1 MADLSTFHLQRME
14 RINARFFENGD
25 GLAAVA
31 SRAATVDEIVSSRCR
46 AIFPPENHSAVAA
59 VAVGGYGRSQL
70 FPYSDVD
77 LLFLFNKAS
86 DAQAHKERISLLLTE
101 LWDSGLR
108 VSQSVRTP
116 AECVK
121 LAPENAELH
130 VSLLD
135 TRFLAGDRE
144 FYDEFYGQL
153 PRFYL
158 REQKAL
164 LRQLVELAES
174 RHARY
179 GRTIYHL
186 EPNVKE
192 GPGGLRDYQLAC
204 WISQLAHTQSE
215 RLPGHEEALPD
226 EAKESLFNAK
236 RFLFAIRCYL
246 HYFNGRDNNKLTFDL
261 QESIWRQGSGTSFRK
276 TDDTSDWM
284 RDYFRTVRAVEHYSS
299 RTIDVLASPRNS
311 LFTFF
316 RDRMARLS
324 NNDFAVAQGRL
335 FLRNSQALPADPN
348 LAFRMFE
355 FVARHDVPL
364 AVETEKRIAQVLPA
378 IREQAAGGAEL
389 WPTVLEILRLPCAYK
404 ALTAMRETGVL
415 FAVFPEFEL
424 IDCLVVRDFYHR
436 YTVDEHT
443 FLTIK
448 ALKEIDK
455 GGDTLTGRFSSLLP
469 EIDKPELLYFALLFH
484 DVGKGAEGAGH
495 SESSAR
501 IAEQAMARIQVPQE
515 DRGAVL
521 FLIRN
526 HLKMSDVISGRD
538 LNDPETVE
546 QFRELVG
553 TSERLKALTLMT
565 FADTRSVNPTA
576 MTTWRKELLWQLYIS
591 THSSIA
597 RDAEDRRIGVAPSET
612 YLAKAATPAER
623 EQMAGFLKGFPHRY
637 LVTHTP
643 EQVYAHYQLSLPLTE
658 KRASVDVNRRGS
670 LYEVIV
676 LTLDRPF
683 LFASL
688 CAGLSSF
695 GLNIEKAEAF
705 ANEQGLVLDTFVVSD
720 PLRSLELNPNEIGR
734 LNQTLRK
741 VARAEVDAAELL
753 HRRRSSFRPSRRPH
767 VTPQIAYDNQTSSR
781 ATIFHVSA
789 ADRTGLLF
797 DLASKFSQHECDIEV
812 VLIETRGNKAIDAF
826 YLVGPEG
833 HKLDESLCERLLV
846 ELTAVCRGG
855 D

>member
-1 MADLSTFHLQRME
+1 MGNLSTLHVQRME

-25 GLAAVA
+25 GLSAVA
-31 SRAATVDEIVSSRCR
+31 SRSTTVDEIVSSRCR
-46 AIFPPENHSAVAA
+46 AVFPGDKHQGMAA

-77 LLFLFNKAS
+77 LLFLFQKDS
-86 DAQAHKERISLLLTE
+86 EAQKHKEQISRLLTE

-130 VSLLD
+130 ISLLD

-144 FYDEFYGQL
+144 FYDEFYGLL

-164 LRQLVELAES
+164 LRQLVELAQT

-204 WISQLAHTQSE
+204 WISQLAHTQAA

-226 EAKESLFNAK
+226 EAKESLFKAK
-236 RFLFAIRCYL
+236 YFLFAIRCYL

-261 QESIWRQGSGTSFRK
+261 QDSIWRQGSGRSFRK
-276 TDDTSDWM
+276 TDDTSQWM
-284 RDYFRTVRAVEHYSS
+284 RDYFRTVRSVEHFTT
-299 RTIDVLASPRNS
+299 RTIDTLASPRNS

-335 FLRNSQALPADPN
+335 FLRNSQALAADVD
-348 LAFRMFE
+348 LAFRLFE
-355 FVARHDVPL
+355 FVARHGVPL
-364 AVETEKRIAQVLPA
+364 AVETEKRIAQALPA
-378 IREQAAGGAEL
+378 IHERAARGNL
-389 WPTVLEILRLPCAYK
+389 WSSVREILRAPHTYK
-404 ALTAMRETGVL
+404 ALTAMRDTGVL

-436 YTVDEHT
+436 YTVDEHS
-443 FLTIK
+443 FLTIQT
-448 ALKEIDK
+448 LKEIEK
-455 GGDTLTGRFSSLLP
+455 AGDPLTARFASLLP
-469 EIDKPELLYFALLFH
+469 EIEKPELLFFALLFH
-484 DVGKGAEGAGH
+484 DVGKGAEGARH
-495 SESSAR
+495 SETSVQ
-501 IAEQAMARIQVPQE
+501 IVEQTMERIQVPEE
-515 DRGAVL
+515 DRGMVR
-521 FLIRN
+521 FLIQR
-526 HLKMSDVISGRD
+526 HLVMSDVISSRD
-538 LNDPETVE
+538 LNDPETIE
-546 QFRELVG
+546 QFRELAG
-553 TSERLKALTLMT
+553 AAERLKALTLIT

-591 THSSIA
+591 THNRFT
-597 RDAEDRRIGVAPSET
+597 RDVEDRRIGVEPSEA
-612 YLAKAATPAER
+612 YVAKAAGDAER
-623 EQMAGFLKGFPHRY
+623 HNMAEFLKGFPQRY
-637 LVTHTP
+637 LVTHSP
-643 EQVYAHYQLSLPLTE
+643 EQVYAHFQLSLPLE
-658 KRASVDVNRRGS
+658 QKRAVVDVSRRGA
-670 LYEVIV
+670 LYEVVV
-676 LTLDRPF
+676 LTRDRAF

-695 GLNIEKAEAF
+695 GLNIEKVDAF

-720 PLRSLELNPNEIGR
+720 PLRTLELNPNETGR
-734 LNQTLRK
+734 LNQILRK
-741 VARAEVDAAELL
+741 VARGEVDAAELL
-753 HRRRSSFRPSRRPH
+753 HKRRKSFRPSRRPH
-767 VTPQIAYDNQTSSR
+767 VTPVIAFDNQTSSR

-797 DLASKFSQHECDIEV
+797 DLASKFSEYECDIEV
-812 VLIETRGNKAIDAF
+812 VLIETRGNKAIDVF
-826 YLVGPEG
+826 YLVGPDG
-833 HKLDESLCERLLV
+833 GKLDEAHCQQLQA
-846 ELTAVCRGG
+846 ELGAVCRGG
-855 D
+855 E

>member
-1 MADLSTFHLQRME
+1 ME
-14 RINARFFENGD
+14 RINARFFDNGD

-31 SRAATVDEIVSSRCR
+31 ARATTVDEIVSSRCR
-46 AIFPPENHSAVAA
+46 AIFPADEHSGVAA

-77 LLFLFNKAS
+77 LLFLFNKTSQAE
-86 DAQAHKERISLLLTE
+86 AHKEQISLLLTE

-108 VSQSVRTP
+108 ISQSVRTP

-130 VSLLD
+130 ISLLD

-144 FYDEFYGQL
+144 FYDDFYSQL

-164 LRQLVELAES
+164 LRQLVELAQT

-204 WISQLAHTQSE
+204 WISQLAHMQPTH
-215 RLPGHEEALPD
+215 LPLHEESLS
-226 EAKESLFNAK
+226 EESKESLFDAK

-261 QESIWRQGSGTSFRK
+261 QDSIWRQGSGRSFPE
-276 TDDTSDWM
+276 TGDTSAWM
-284 RDYFRTVRAVEHYSS
+284 RDYFRTVRAVEHHSS
-299 RTIDVLASPRNS
+299 RTIDALASPRNS

-316 RDRMARLS
+316 RDRMSRLS
-324 NNDFAVAQGRL
+324 NNEFVVAQGRL
-335 FLRNSQALPADPN
+335 FLRNSQALVSNPD
-348 LAFRMFE
+348 LVFKMFV
-355 FVARHDVPL
+355 FVARHGVPL
-364 AVETEKRIAQVLPA
+364 AAETERRIAQVLPQ
-378 IREQAAGGAEL
+378 IRERAAGGLEL
-389 WPTVLEILRLPCAYK
+389 WPVIREILTTPYSYK
-404 ALTAMRETGVL
+404 ALTAMRETSVL
-415 FAVFPEFEL
+415 FAAFPEFEL

-443 FLTIK
+443 FLTIQT
-448 ALKEIDK
+448 LKELHKSTDP
-455 GGDTLTGRFSSLLP
+455 LTARFASLLP
-469 EIDKPELLYFALLFH
+469 EVEKPELLNFALLFH
-484 DVGKGAEGAGH
+484 DVGKGAEATRH
-495 SESSAR
+495 SESSEL
-501 IAEQAMARIQVPQE
+501 ISEQAMARIKVPEE
-515 DRGAVL
+515 DRDLVR
-521 FLIRN
+521 FLIRR
-526 HLKMSDVISGRD
+526 HLVMSDVISSRD
-538 LNDPETVE
+538 LNDPETIE

-553 TSERLKALTLMT
+553 TVERLKTLTLMT

-576 MTTWRKELLWQLYIS
+576 LTTWRKELLWQLYIS
-591 THSSIA
+591 THNLIT
-597 RDAEDRRIGVAPSET
+597 RDAEDRRIGMTPSRD
-612 YLAKAATPAER
+612 YLAKAANPEER
-623 EQMAGFLKGFPHRY
+623 EQMARFLKGFPQRY

-643 EQVYAHYQLSLPLTE
+643 DQVYNHFQLSLPLQS
-658 KRASVDVNRRGS
+658 KRAVADVSKRGS
-670 LYEVIV
+670 LYEVVV

-688 CAGLSSF
+688 CAALSSF

-705 ANEQGLVLDTFVVSD
+705 ANAHGLVLDTFVVSD
-720 PLRSLELNPNEIGR
+720 PLRSLDLNPNEIGR
-734 LNQTLRK
+734 LGQTLRK
-741 VARAEVDAAELL
+741 VARAELDAAELL
-753 HRRRSSFRPSRRPH
+753 QRKRGSFRPSRRPH
-767 VTPQIAYDNQTSSR
+767 VSPHIAFDNQTSSR
-781 ATIFHVSA
+781 ATIFHVSS

-812 VLIETRGNKAIDAF
+812 VLIETRGNKAIDVF
-826 YLVGPEG
+826 YIVGPEG
-833 HKLDESLCERLLV
+833 GKLDEEQSTTLQKELLLV
-846 ELTAVCRGG
+846 CHGG

>member
-1 MADLSTFHLQRME
+1 ME
-14 RINARFFENGD
+14 RINAHFFDNGD

-31 SRAATVDEIVSSRCR
+31 SRASTVDEIVSSRCR
-46 AIFPPENHSAVAA
+46 AVFPPESHSGVAA

-77 LLFLFNKAS
+77 LLFLFNKTS
-86 DAQAHKERISLLLTE
+86 EAQAQKEKISTLLTE

-130 VSLLD
+130 ISLLD
-135 TRFLAGDRE
+135 TRFLAGDRA
-144 FYDEFYGQL
+144 FYDEFHQQL

-204 WISQLAHTQSE
+204 WISQLAHTQAE
-215 RLPGHEEALPD
+215 HLPAHEEALPD
-226 EAKESLFNAK
+226 EARESLFRAK

-261 QESIWRQGSGTSFRK
+261 QESIWRQGSGRSFRK
-276 TDDTSDWM
+276 TEDTSEWM

-316 RDRMARLS
+316 RDRMSRLS

-335 FLRNSQALPADPN
+335 FLRNAQALAADPN
-348 LAFRMFE
+348 LAFGLFE

-364 AVETEKRIAQVLPA
+364 AVETERRIAQVLPA
-378 IREQAAGGAEL
+378 IREQAAAGSEL
-389 WPTVLEILRLPCAYK
+389 WPRVREILRLPHAYK

-415 FAVFPEFEL
+415 FAIFPEFEL

-448 ALKEIDK
+448 ALKEIDRSE
-455 GGDTLTGRFSSLLP
+455 DALTDRFARLLP
-469 EIDKPELLYFALLFH
+469 EIDRPELLYFALLFH
-484 DVGKGAEGAGH
+484 DVGKGAEGARH

-501 IAEQAMARIQVPQE
+501 IAEQAMERIQIPEQ
-515 DRGAVL
+515 DRELVR

-526 HLKMSDVISGRD
+526 HLRMSDVISGRD
-538 LNDPETVE
+538 LNDPETIE
-546 QFRELVG
+546 QFRGLVG
-553 TSERLKALTLMT
+553 TGERLRALTLMT

-591 THSSIA
+591 THNSLA
-597 RDAEDRRIGVAPSET
+597 RDADDRRVEVSQSEA
-612 YLAKAATPAER
+612 YLAQAATPEER
-623 EQMAGFLKGFPHRY
+623 EQMAGFLNGFPQRY
-637 LVTHTP
+637 LATHTP
-643 EQVYAHYQLSLPLTE
+643 EQVHAHYQLGLPLGQ
-658 KRASVDVNRRGS
+658 KRAVVDVNRRGP
-670 LYEVIV
+670 LYEVVV
-676 LTLDRPF
+676 LTSDRPF

-705 ANEQGLVLDTFVVSD
+705 ANAAGLVLDTFVVSD
-720 PLRSLELNPNEIGR
+720 PLRSLELNPNEMGR

-741 VARAEVDAAELL
+741 VARAELDAAELL
-753 HRRRSSFRPSRRPH
+753 HRRRRSFRPSRRPH
-767 VTPQIAYDNQTSSR
+767 ITPQIAFDNQTSSR

-789 ADRTGLLF
+789 VDRTGLLF

-812 VLIETRGNKAIDAF
+812 VLIDTRGNKAMDVF
-826 YLVGPEG
+826 YLVGPQGE
-833 HKLDESLCERLLV
+833 KLDESLCQRLQLD
-846 ELTAVCRGG
+846 LTAVCRGG
-855 D
+855 E